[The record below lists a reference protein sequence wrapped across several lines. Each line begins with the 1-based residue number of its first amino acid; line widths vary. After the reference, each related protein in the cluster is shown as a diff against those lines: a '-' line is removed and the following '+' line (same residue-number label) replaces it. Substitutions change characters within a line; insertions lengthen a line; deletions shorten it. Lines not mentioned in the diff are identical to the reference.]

1 LDIQETN
8 HIGGPYRTLTQDVS
22 LYLVAITE
30 NTTNDSLKGT
40 RKQNGGGEA
49 EAKILDQNLSSR
61 ANRTLDAIRT
71 RAWKEKWP
79 LVTAKRRPQAHGFSN
94 HMNIIIKL
102 FGLGLQE

>member
-1 LDIQETN
+1 M
-8 HIGGPYRTLTQDVS
+8 
-22 LYLVAITE
+22 VAITE

-102 FGLGLQE
+102 FCLGLQE